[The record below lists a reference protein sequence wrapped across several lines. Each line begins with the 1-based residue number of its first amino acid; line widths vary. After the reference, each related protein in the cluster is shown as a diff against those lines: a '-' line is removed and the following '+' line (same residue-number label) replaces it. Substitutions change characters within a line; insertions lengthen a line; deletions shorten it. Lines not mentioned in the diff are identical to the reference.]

1 MSSSS
6 TVCDMLTAVRNG
18 IALRKQTVDVVDSRL
33 NRNVLDA
40 LKRAG
45 YIWDLSQVDVDGRSR
60 VRVVLKYGPDG
71 SSVMRSIVSVS
82 KPGNRV
88 YSRVDRIPFVL
99 QGLGI
104 SLVSTNRGVLSDSEA
119 RAQRVGGEIICKVY

>member
-99 QGLGI
+99 QGL
-104 SLVSTNRGVLSDSEA
+104 
-119 RAQRVGGEIICKVY
+119 